1 MEQILLCYMRTAIP
15 SRVTADIPGCTPF
28 EDVLFVP
35 CRRFTVVRGEMCVF
49 SQTRVKA
56 EALGGGLE
64 SEKGGLSKITN
75 RLPGHEMSRNVH
87 LFGDIL

>member
-1 MEQILLCYMRTAIP
+1 MRTVIP
-15 SRVTADIPGCTPF
+15 SRATADIPGCTPF
-28 EDVLFVP
+28 KDVLFVP

-64 SEKGGLSKITN
+64 SENGGLGKIMN
-75 RLPGHEMSRNVH
+75 RLPRHEMSHNAH

>member
-1 MEQILLCYMRTAIP
+1 
-15 SRVTADIPGCTPF
+15 
-28 EDVLFVP
+28 
-35 CRRFTVVRGEMCVF
+35 MCVF

-64 SEKGGLSKITN
+64 SENGGLGKIMN
-75 RLPGHEMSRNVH
+75 RLPGYEMSHNVH